1 MGSIRLFLILLL
13 TVALDLSSPV
23 PQIHGGTES
32 VEEIN
37 EDVHAARGRR
47 LFRHVRDSV
56 APSVAREDRAREL
69 HRAPRV
75 TAVAVRP
82 TGTTVIVR
90 KLPPS
95 VAEPS
100 LAPEDH

>member
-1 MGSIRLFLILLL
+1 MAPIRFFLILLL

-23 PQIHGGTES
+23 PQHHGATES
-32 VEEIN
+32 VEEFN
-37 EDVHAARGRR
+37 EDVHTQRGRR
-47 LFRHVRDSV
+47 LFRHVRESV
-56 APSVAREDRAREL
+56 APAVAREDRAREL

-75 TAVAVRP
+75 AAVAVRSTAP
-82 TGTTVIVR
+82 TVIVR

-100 LAPEDH
+100 LTPEDH